1 MKYNLTAIKHGEHI
15 FYGIKSKSIAINDIS
30 TDRKAMLELC
40 KKLERGMVTETTVMD
55 IIEDFME

>member
-1 MKYNLTAIKHGEHI
+1 MKYNLTATKHGEHI
-15 FYGIKSKSIAINDIS
+15 FYGIKSKSIAVDDIS